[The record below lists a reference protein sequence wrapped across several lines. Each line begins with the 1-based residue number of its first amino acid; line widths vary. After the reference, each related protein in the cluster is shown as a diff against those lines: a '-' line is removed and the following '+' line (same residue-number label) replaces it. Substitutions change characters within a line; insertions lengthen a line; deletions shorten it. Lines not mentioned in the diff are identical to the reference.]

1 MDIVEEVKNIIIKL
15 NELEKY
21 KEELPQKLSIQDS
34 KEQDILHYIED
45 DKFGAFESYR
55 ILKELKK
62 VRTERRIIKND
73 YELLQVFSSNKNK
86 ILNGSNRQFL
96 MQDLYNKQKS
106 LKAKYKNRQY
116 TEEQFTKI
124 LGGNKDGKN

>member
-124 LGGNKDGKN
+124 LGGNKDEKN